1 MTGWEDLAA
10 IGAVTRAMDDLRDFR
25 EKETAQDIRD
35 AFDDALDYLNY
46 VNMKLHQC
54 IRSRESGPPIG
65 VISDS

>member
-25 EKETAQDIRD
+25 EKETDQDIRD

-46 VNMKLHQC
+46 VNMKLRQR